1 MKRTLGIIVISF
13 VAGLLGAYT
22 YFSFVFSPEF
32 LSAPIQT
39 LEISN
44 KDNHIENTPK
54 SHETI
59 NNIYTAEDFVEASKS
74 STNSVVYIKNISER
88 RYATSWMD
96 LFLGGQSGSQQQVSS
111 GSGVIF
117 SSDGF
122 IVTNN
127 HVVEDAE
134 KVEVIHNKK
143 TYNAQIIGT
152 DPSTDLAV
160 LKIDDVKL
168 PAITIGSSKALKV
181 GEWVIAVGNPFNL
194 TSTVTAGIVS
204 AKGRDINILQ
214 GKFPIESF
222 IQTDAAINPGNSG
235 GALVNKNGELVGIN
249 TAILSKTGSYAGYG
263 FAVPVDLVT
272 KVVHD
277 LIDYGEVQKAFFGGD
292 VVDLN
297 ADMVKRFDL
306 NIDLTNTK
314 GVLLSYLQKD
324 GAASKIGLLE
334 GDIINRLNGEV
345 INSKGQFDE
354 IIGYFSPGDKLT
366 VGYLRD
372 NKELTT
378 EIILTNREGT
388 TGILKREIFTSKLL
402 GADFE
407 ALSKVELDEYG
418 IEQGIR
424 VFNITRGLINEVGIA
439 EDFIILRVNRNTIKS
454 PEKLTEILEKIR
466 GRVLIEGINSRGR
479 YENFSFYLR

>member
-1 MKRTLGIIVISF
+1 MRKTLGIIAISF
-13 VAGLLGAYT
+13 LAGLFGAYT
-22 YFSFVFSPEF
+22 YSRYIFMPKYKSSSMQTVVVDHKKEKTTHLPTITQ
-32 LSAPIQT
+32 PI
-39 LEISN
+39 
-44 KDNHIENTPK
+44 K
-54 SHETI
+54 TI
-59 NNIYTAEDFVEASKS
+59 DIAEDFVEASKI
-74 STNSVVYIKNISER
+74 STHSVVYIKNISER
-88 RYATSWMD
+88 RYTTSWMD
-96 LFLGGQSGSQQQVSS
+96 LFLGGQSGTQQQVSS

-117 SSDGF
+117 SSDGY

-143 TYNAQIIGT
+143 TYTAQIIGT

-160 LKIDDVKL
+160 LKIDGVKL
-168 PAITIGSSKALKV
+168 PSISVGSSKALKV

-235 GALVNKNGELVGIN
+235 GALVNKKGELVGIN
-249 TAILSKTGSYAGYG
+249 TAILSRTGSYAGYG
-263 FAVPVDLVT
+263 FAVPVDLVS
-272 KVVHD
+272 KVVRD
-277 LIDYGEVQKAFFGGD
+277 LIEYGEVQKAFFGGD

-297 ADMVKRFDL
+297 AEIVKRFDL
-306 NIDLTNTK
+306 RLDLSNTT

-324 GAASKIGLLE
+324 GAASNSGLLE
-334 GDIINRLNGEV
+334 GDIINKLNDEV
-345 INSKGQFDE
+345 IESKGQFDE
-354 IIGYFSPGDKLT
+354 IIGYFSPGDKLI
-366 VGYLRD
+366 VGYIRN
-372 NKELTT
+372 NKEKLS
-378 EIILTNREGT
+378 EITLTNREGT

-407 ALSKVELDEYG
+407 ALSKVELNEYG
-418 IEQGIR
+418 IEQGVR
-424 VFNITRGLINEVGIA
+424 VFNITNGLIKQVGMSN
-439 EDFIILRVNRNTIKS
+439 DFIILRVNRNAIKS
-454 PEKLTEILEKIR
+454 PEKLTEVLEKIR

-479 YENFSFYLR
+479 FENFSFYLR